1 MRNWWKWLLG
11 LVIFLLIVLAVIF
24 VIYNSGWL
32 GNVRGLTLQNPAI
45 RPFFRPF
52 LNPFGRGI
60 LPFTGRPGGTM
71 MTMSFLFLFVPLCLF
86 GLIIIGAVVVLVMVL
101 RPRSTPQ
108 PPIPPAQPVQTVPP
122 PAPNEPLQTCPNCGR
137 VVQPD
142 WTHCPYCGAPL
153 K

>member
-11 LVIFLLIVLAVIF
+11 LVIFLAIVLAVIV

-32 GNVRGLTLQNPAI
+32 GNIRGITLQNPPV
-45 RPFFRPF
+45 RPFIRPF

-60 LPFTGRPGGTM
+60 LPYVGRPGGIM
-71 MTMSFLFLFVPLCLF
+71 MTMSFLFLIVPLCLF
-86 GLIIIGAVVVLVMVL
+86 GLLVIGAVIVLVMVL
-101 RPRSTPQ
+101 RPRSTPR
-108 PPIPPAQPVQTVPP
+108 PPIPPAQPVQTVSS

-137 VVQPD
+137 VVQQD